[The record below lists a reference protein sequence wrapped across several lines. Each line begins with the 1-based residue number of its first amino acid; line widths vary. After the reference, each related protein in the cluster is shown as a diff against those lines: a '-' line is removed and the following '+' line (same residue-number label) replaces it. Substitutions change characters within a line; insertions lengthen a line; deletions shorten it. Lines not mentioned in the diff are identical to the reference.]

1 LTNTVAT
8 NRASP
13 TSHQVTNPPDASAA
27 PSPTGLVVHWAA
39 RYDLLIALLTLGR
52 ERRFRERLL
61 ELARL
66 VRGESVLDI
75 GCGTGTLAI
84 AAKRVVGSSAPV
96 HGIDASP
103 EMIAR
108 AKRKAT
114 RAGMDAEFG
123 IAGAQSLPFPGA
135 RFDVVLS
142 TVMLHHL
149 PRAVRAQAVREARRV
164 LKPGGRLLAVDFVKS
179 SGKGLLA
186 HFHRHG
192 RVDPRDLMALVTDAG
207 LTVVESGPVGR
218 WDLQFVLARTDATS
232 AV

>member
-1 LTNTVAT
+1 M
-8 NRASP
+8 
-13 TSHQVTNPPDASAA
+13 TNPTDSRAA
-27 PSPTGLVVHWAA
+27 PSSTGLVVHWAA
-39 RYDLLIALLTLGR
+39 RYDLLVALLTLGR

-66 VRGESVLDI
+66 ERGESVLDI

-84 AAKRVVGSSAPV
+84 AAKRRVGDLGVV

-108 AKRKAT
+108 AQRKAK
-114 RAGMDAEFG
+114 RSGMDVVFE
-123 IAGAQSLPFPGA
+123 IAPAQSLPFPDA
-135 RFDVVLS
+135 RFDLVLS

-149 PRAVRAQAVREARRV
+149 PRTGRAEAIREARRV
-164 LKPGGRLLAVDFVKS
+164 LKPGGRLLAVDFVHS

-192 RVDPRDLMALVTDAG
+192 RVDPRDLIALVTDAG
-207 LTVVESGPVGR
+207 LNVVDSGPVGH
-218 WDLQFVLARTDATS
+218 WGLQSVLARRE
-232 AV
+232 V